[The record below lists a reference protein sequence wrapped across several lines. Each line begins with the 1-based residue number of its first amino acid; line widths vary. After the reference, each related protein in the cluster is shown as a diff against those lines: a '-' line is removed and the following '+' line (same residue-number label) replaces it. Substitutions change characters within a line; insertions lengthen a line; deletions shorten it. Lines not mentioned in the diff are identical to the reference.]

1 MTVIKIAYSKCYIG
15 MTTYDEMMTFFNWVP
30 PAGKVP
36 PQYWK
41 ALAAMEVVPTGTV
54 TFAQLQQDEQ
64 LQYTPSTDRQRTKI
78 S

>member
-1 MTVIKIAYSKCYIG
+1 MKNQTLYYYSYVG
-15 MTTYDEMMTFFNWVP
+15 MMTFLNWVP
-30 PAGKVP
+30 PVEAVP

-64 LQYTPSTDRQRTKI
+64 LQYTPSTDRRRTKI